1 MIDKKIPLYVLSLH
15 ARKTV
20 YNIRNIC
27 AINKMLKTCSKNDN
41 TYNLFGRKL
50 LHKYVKHAMLV
61 SVFSYGSTLFSLKPS
76 IKRTCGISLRLKKV
90 FNALTIA
97 RLQNLFILV

>member
-61 SVFSYGSTLFSLKPS
+61 SVFFLWVNVIQFKTFNQKDMRHFSQVKE
-76 IKRTCGISLRLKKV
+76 GI
-90 FNALTIA
+90 
-97 RLQNLFILV
+97 